1 MIVQTVNTLNL
12 LVPSKR
18 LVIAIIIAVVV
29 AAALLALSTGVAF
42 AGPGTSGSAC
52 GTCAG

>member
-1 MIVQTVNTLNL
+1 MFVHTFNTLNL
-12 LVPSKR
+12 LIPSKR
-18 LVIAIIIAVVV
+18 LVIAIVVAAVVV
-29 AAALLALSTGVAF
+29 VAVLALSTGVAF